1 MNKAKLVGNPR
12 IQRFLIWLLG
22 LLMRLLLR
30 CEISHPERMPSTG
43 PVIVIINHIAW
54 LEPIITLAGFTRIV
68 VPMAKQEIFD
78 YFLAGWIMRLYQAI
92 PVHRGEAD
100 LHAVKLALQV
110 LKNGGAVLMAP
121 EGTRSRNCQLQTGKA
136 GAVTLALRANAAILP
151 VGVTGTQQVE
161 TYWKRLKRA
170 PVRLSVGPPFWL
182 RPAAAH
188 LRPQRQEL
196 EAMTREMMYRLARQ
210 LPPECRG
217 VYANLDQATETYLLL
232 AEGRGAS
239 PAESSQYC

>member
-1 MNKAKLVGNPR
+1 MMNKANLVGNPR
-12 IQRFLIWLLG
+12 IQRFLIWLLR
-22 LLMRLLLR
+22 LLMKLLLR
-30 CEISHPERMPSTG
+30 CEISNPERMPASG

-54 LEPIITLAGFTRIV
+54 LEPIITLGGFSRIV

-78 YFLAGWIMRLYQAI
+78 YFLAGSIMRIYQAI
-92 PVHRGEAD
+92 PIRRGEAD

-121 EGTRSRNCQLQTGKA
+121 EGTRSRTCQLQTGKA

-151 VGVTGTQQVE
+151 VGVTGTHQVE

-170 PVRLSVGPPFWL
+170 PVRLSVGLPFWL
-182 RPAAAH
+182 RPTSPQLH
-188 LRPQRQEL
+188 PQRQEL
-196 EAMTREMMYRLARQ
+196 EAMTGEMMYRLARQ

-217 VYANLDQATETYLLL
+217 VYANLDQATETYLLP
-232 AEGRGAS
+232 AEG
-239 PAESSQYC
+239 

>member
-1 MNKAKLVGNPR
+1 MPKPSLVGNPR
-12 IQRFLIWLLG
+12 IQRFLIWLLR

-30 CEISHPERMPSTG
+30 CEISNPEQMPATG
-43 PVIVIINHIAW
+43 PVIVIINHVAW
-54 LEPIITLAGFTRIV
+54 LEPIITLGGFSRIV

-78 YFLAGWIMRLYQAI
+78 YFLAGLIMRVYQAI
-92 PVHRGEAD
+92 PVRRGEAD
-100 LHAVKLALQV
+100 LHAVKLALQL

-121 EGTRSRNCQLQTGKA
+121 EGTRSRTCQLQAGKA

-151 VGVTGTQQVE
+151 VGVTGTQQVAA
-161 TYWKRLKRA
+161 YWKRLKRA

-182 RPAAAH
+182 RSASAH
-188 LRPQRQEL
+188 LHPQRQEL

-217 VYANLDQATETYLLL
+217 VYANLDQATETYLLP
-232 AEGRGAS
+232 AS
-239 PAESSQYC
+239 G